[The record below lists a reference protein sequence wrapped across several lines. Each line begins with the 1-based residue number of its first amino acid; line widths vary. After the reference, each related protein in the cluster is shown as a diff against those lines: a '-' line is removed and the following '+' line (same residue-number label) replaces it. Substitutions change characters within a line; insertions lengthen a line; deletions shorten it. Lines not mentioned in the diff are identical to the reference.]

1 MNPYENLPEKSFW
14 KPSVAS
20 KSLFDITGLW
30 DPAFNILPNHRIVT
44 FGSCFAQHI
53 GHALTARGFRW
64 LSTEKPPRGLS
75 AKHAK
80 LFNYNVFSARTGNIY
95 TASLLKQ
102 WASWALTDAPV
113 PDEIWEQQGRFYDP
127 FRPQIEPN
135 GFASAEEL
143 RLSRAQTI
151 AAFRESIKQA
161 HVFVFTL
168 GLTESWVNAQ
178 AGHEYPMC
186 PGTVAGDFD
195 AQRHLFKK
203 QQFND
208 IFKSLSDAIEIM
220 RESNKNLKFLL
231 TVSPVPLT
239 ATNSGNHVVVATME
253 SKSILRAVAGQM
265 TTRWRHVDYF
275 PSYEMINSPAFKG
288 VFFEPNLRSV
298 NPYGVNFV
306 MNSFFDAL
314 THKFGEFKPIT
325 PRFSR
330 MNSDTVCEEALLEA
344 FGQ

>member
-14 KPSVAS
+14 KPSVAN
-20 KSLFDITGLW
+20 KSLFDINGLW

-53 GHALTARGFRW
+53 GKALSARGFRW
-64 LSTEKPPRGLS
+64 LSTEPPPRSLS

-80 LFNYNVFSARTGNIY
+80 LFNYNIFSARTGNIY

-102 WASWALTDAPV
+102 WTSWALADAPV
-113 PDEIWEQQGRFYDP
+113 PTEVWEQQNRFYDP

-135 GFASAEEL
+135 GFVSAEEL
-143 RLSRAQTI
+143 QLSRAQTI
-151 AAFRESIKQA
+151 ASFRESIKQA

-178 AGHEYPMC
+178 AGYEYPMC

-195 AQRHLFKK
+195 SQRHDFKK
-203 QQFND
+203 QQFSE
-208 IFKSLSDAIEIM
+208 IFKALSDAIEMM
-220 RESNKNLKFLL
+220 REANKNLKFLL

-239 ATNSGNHVVVATME
+239 ATYSGNHVVVATME
-253 SKSILRAVAGQM
+253 SKSVLRAVAGQM
-265 TTRWRHVDYF
+265 TTRWRHIDYF

-298 NPYGVNFV
+298 NPYGVSFV

-314 THKFGEFKPIT
+314 THKFGEVKATT
-325 PRFSR
+325 PRSLR
-330 MNSDTVCEEALLEA
+330 VDSDSVCEEALLEA
-344 FGQ
+344 FGS